1 MLYLIARNMAKYKKL
16 GSVTL
21 FDAQNTKENLSRL
34 GNPLERL
41 SQVVDFEMF
50 RDALEDVFENKAK
63 KNNAGAK
70 PYDVVMMFKVM
81 VIKHYYNLS
90 DHQVQYQIT
99 DRQSFKDFLGLASGD
114 KDDLGILR
122 EDGQVGTVRK
132 VVPAVCGRAQC
143 ERADIQRGPD
153 Y

>member
-1 MLYLIARNMAKYKKL
+1 MAKYKKL

-21 FDAQNTKENLSRL
+21 FDAQTTKENLSEL

-41 SQVVDFEMF
+41 SQVIDFEMF
-50 RDALEDVFENKAK
+50 RGALEDVFENRSK

-81 VIKHYYNLS
+81 IIKHYYNLS

-114 KDDLGILR
+114 KVPDEKTIWAFSEKLAKSGLSERLFQQFVDEL
-122 EDGQVGTVRK
+122 K
-132 VVPAVCGRAQC
+132 VTSKNSTSA
-143 ERADIQRGPD
+143 
-153 Y
+153 

>member
-1 MLYLIARNMAKYKKL
+1 MYLIARSKAKYKKL
-16 GSVTL
+16 GAVTL
-21 FDAQNTKENLSRL
+21 FDAQNTKENLSEL

-41 SQVVDFEMF
+41 SQVVEFEIF
-50 RDALEDVFENKAK
+50 RNALEDVFENKAK

-99 DRQSFKDFLGLASGD
+99 DRQSFKDFLGLASW
-114 KDDLGILR
+114 
-122 EDGQVGTVRK
+122 GQGS
-132 VVPAVCGRAQC
+132 
-143 ERADIQRGPD
+143 
-153 Y
+153 